1 MPGLSPEH
9 TVMLDAVLDRDFIPH
24 LPPLIDQ
31 SKPSDELLKKNRSRA
46 FGAFALRHLCG
57 ISAQEAAQSVV
68 DDFDDY
74 GVDAIYYHAPV
85 QTLYLVQSKKKNSE
99 DFSQGEALA
108 FCQGVSKLIRGELDD
123 FNSHAQTRRTDIEG
137 ALEECNQIQLV
148 IAHTGSG
155 VSAHAAAALK
165 ELLASDE
172 HGEERLTADLLD
184 YDAGRTVSALQGE
197 HAHPQVNT
205 TLFLYHSQKVG
216 EPRETYFGL
225 VRLSDLV
232 SLHETHK
239 VALYERNIRGFLGQK
254 TEVNTSIQR
263 TLATAPENFL
273 YLNNGV
279 TALCG
284 ILEPKDSAG
293 GRKRFKIRGLSIIN
307 GAQTIASSADF
318 VARNPT
324 ADISS
329 ARVSFTLIKA
339 PSDGEFGKQVTRAR
353 NHQNPV
359 LLSNFAALDDE
370 QERLRREVAHLG
382 LRYVYKAEGASAPGD
397 SERIGIEEAAHALAL
412 LQSDPRFV
420 IWLKKEPGRLL
431 DTASDQYKAL
441 FNPHVTAFQLVN
453 AVRFNRYIQTRTA
466 TEARGVTTGPERLT
480 YKHGNHGLAWMLAKR
495 LRKAISR
502 AEPIDD
508 ARLQSALSVPFDAA
522 RHALWT
528 HTQAQLGFKGP
539 LALFRSQTDVVPLLQ
554 GLAIEQYGLA
564 ADPAVVALRAQSA
577 AGEPYPIKLFDYLT
591 SHAPQI
597 EV

>member
-1 MPGLSPEH
+1 MPGLSAEH
-9 TVMLDAVLDRDFIPH
+9 TVMLDSTLDRDFIPH
-24 LPPLIDQ
+24 LPPLSDL
-31 SKPSDELLKKNRSRA
+31 SKPADELLRKNRSRA

-57 ISAQEAAQSVV
+57 ITAPEAARSVV

-74 GVDAIYYHAPV
+74 GIDAIYYCAPA

-108 FCQGVSKLIRGELDD
+108 FRQGVSKLIRGELDE
-123 FNSHAQTRRTDIEG
+123 FNSHVQIRRTDIEG

-155 VSAHAAAALK
+155 VSAHAAAALE

-172 HGEERLTADLLD
+172 HGEERLAADILD
-184 YDAGRTVSALQGE
+184 YDAKRTIGALQGE

-232 SLHETHK
+232 ALHEIHN
-239 VALYERNIRGFLGQK
+239 VALYERNIRGFLGQR

-279 TALCG
+279 TALCS
-284 ILEPKDSAG
+284 ILEPKESSG
-293 GRKRFKIRGLSIIN
+293 GRKRFKVRGLSVIN

-318 VARNPT
+318 VARNPS

-339 PSDGEFGKQVTRAR
+339 PADGDFGKQVTRAR

-382 LRYVYKAEGASAPGD
+382 LRYVYKAEGAPAPGD

-441 FNPHVTAFQLVN
+441 FNPQVTAFQLVN
-453 AVRFNRYIQTRTA
+453 AVRFNRYIQSRMV
-466 TEARGVTTGPERLT
+466 TEASVATGPERLT
-480 YKHGNHGLAWMLAKR
+480 YKHGNHALAWMLAKR

-502 AEPIDD
+502 AEPMDD
-508 ARLQSALSVPFDAA
+508 AKLRSALSGPFDAS
-522 RHALWT
+522 RQALWVQ
-528 HTQAQLGFKGP
+528 TQARLGFKGP

-554 GLAIEQYGLA
+554 RLAIEHYGLT
-564 ADPAVVALRAQSA
+564 ADPAVVALQAQSA
-577 AGEPYPIKLFDYLT
+577 AGESYPLGLFDYLA
-591 SHAPQI
+591 SRAPQI